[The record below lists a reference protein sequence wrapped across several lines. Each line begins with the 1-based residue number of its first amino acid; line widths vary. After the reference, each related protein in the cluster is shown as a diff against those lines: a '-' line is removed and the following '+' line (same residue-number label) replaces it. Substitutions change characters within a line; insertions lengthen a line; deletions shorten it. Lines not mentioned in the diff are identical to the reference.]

1 MPRVLKN
8 PMDLILL
15 ILTVQS
21 RNEKE
26 VSSVLSSVPDWPNQ
40 YFLVKEAMKAQFTVI

>member
-8 PMDLILL
+8 PTDLILL

-26 VSSVLSSVPDWPNQ
+26 VISVLSSVPDWPNQ
-40 YFLVKEAMKAQFTVI
+40 YFLVKEAMKA